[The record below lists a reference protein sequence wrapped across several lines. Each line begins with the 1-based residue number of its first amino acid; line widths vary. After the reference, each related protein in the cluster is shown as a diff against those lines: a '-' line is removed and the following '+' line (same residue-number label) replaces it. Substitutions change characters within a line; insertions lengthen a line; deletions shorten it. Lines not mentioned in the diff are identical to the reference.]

1 MDSSSFNSFKRL
13 TPLSTE
19 SRRDKAPRANAFFF
33 MLTVHDGTATVS
45 TVDSRG
51 RRKSLSPDGH
61 SGTEASV
68 LKSMA
73 EIQSNVSFDWIDDV
87 PAGGIVSLNDY
98 PWLLYQLSRCTNLVD
113 TGMNPIKSC
122 TAPARMYLYIDETG
136 DDGAML
142 RASLTVETDNTSA
155 SGITM
160 LSDTFVLAGD
170 TLYMLS
176 DSVGDNYSSLGV
188 FSNEFE
194 AESIDAFL
202 AIFLTYVSNVKVRC
216 MGKSIVH
223 ETEPI
228 DCVPTIAI
236 EKIDSD
242 KALYMRLTDSAPDAD
257 GELIDTVRVN
267 CVVKVGDSG
276 KITVRPLRHINLE
289 DEEERLLKEIRSF
302 APDRASRAE
311 VFLNEGLFIVPQEI
325 ASEFLL
331 QGLPRLLKT
340 YRVTG
345 IDKLREYKL
354 RPVSPKMSIKFSS
367 GIDYLDGDAEVELGD
382 ERITLQDLL
391 DQYKKNRYVR
401 LSDGDIAVIDEAYM
415 RRIERIFNGHRM
427 KDGSYRISFFDLPE
441 VESLLDEKSKQS
453 DALKRPREFYA
464 GFNVLAGAGVDLPK
478 VEATLRGYQT
488 EGVKW
493 LKYLYVNKMG
503 GCLADDMGLG
513 KTLQVISLL
522 SLIYPE
528 EKAPTLIVMPRSLL
542 FNWASELARF
552 IPWADVATYYGTN
565 RDIDEAIKHQI
576 ILTTYA
582 VVRNDAEIFAKKE
595 FHAVVLDES
604 QTIKNVAAQQTRS
617 VFMLNARHRFA
628 LSGTPIENNLS
639 ELYSLFRF
647 INPSMFG
654 TLDDFNRR
662 YAAPIQRDDK
672 DAATDLRRKIYP
684 FILRRLKRDVLKDLP
699 ERVEQTIFVDMD
711 PAQERLY
718 EQRRRYYLD
727 RVRETIAT
735 EGINKSRFVMLQA
748 LGELRQIASV
758 PQALSD
764 GKISSAKLDVLAER
778 VTAAVENGH
787 KVVVFFNF
795 IAGID
800 ILGEQLERAG
810 IGCEVMT
817 GATHNRSA
825 AVKRFQSDPDCR
837 VFLMTL
843 KTGGVG
849 LNLTAADIVFIAEP
863 WWNKAAEE
871 QAVSRLHRIG
881 QKSTV
886 FSFSLITHNTI
897 EEKILQLQQM
907 KADLFDSIIS
917 SDDAAS
923 PKTLTED
930 DINFILG

>member
-1 MDSSSFNSFKRL
+1 MDSSSFNSFRRL

-19 SRRDKAPRANAFFF
+19 SRRDKAPRTNAFFF
-33 MLTVHDGTATVS
+33 MLTVHDGTATIS
-45 TVDSRG
+45 TVDNRG

-61 SGTEASV
+61 SGPEASV

-122 TAPARMYLYIDETG
+122 TAPARMYLDIDETG

-142 RASLTVETDNTSA
+142 RASLTVETDDMSA

-160 LSDTFVLAGD
+160 VSDTFVLAGD

-464 GFNVLAGAGVDLPK
+464 GFNALAGAGVSLPK
-478 VEATLRGYQT
+478 VEATLRSYQT

-493 LKYLYVNKMG
+493 LKYLYDNKMG

-907 KADLFDSIIS
+907 KAELFDSIIS